1 MSNKKTIDKFRENIL
16 EGRKNFVGT
25 KPLYCDIQDDCK
37 ILSDAVT
44 QYKKVVEQNQSLQK
58 QILWQKEQMEKDNQY
73 IVKLEEANMLL
84 LQQVEQNDVRTT
96 NLIYPLEQDVEILKR
111 QVETLKTELLKK

>member
-1 MSNKKTIDKFRENIL
+1 MSNQKTINKLKENII
-16 EGRKNFVGT
+16 EGKKNFVGT
-25 KPLYCDIQDDCK
+25 KPLYCDIQDSCK
-37 ILSDAVT
+37 MLSDAVV
-44 QYKKVVEQNQSLQK
+44 QYNKVVEQNQSLQK

-96 NLIYPLEQDVEILKR
+96 NLIYPLEQDVDVLKK
-111 QVETLKTELLKK
+111 QVESLKAELLKK